1 MVEVATSR
9 VIAARSQRQPAPGPK
24 CKAKGPKQGLTAI
37 SEAAEWTEEY
47 SMGHSEE
54 VDALWAEAGFIA
66 DVEAKPQGAPS
77 AAKTAAAALAAAS
90 AARKGGLGGLL
101 PVSGRLP
108 GAMPAMPGQV
118 SAAAKVQHAN
128 VTMAKDSSSEETSD
142 EEVETQHVSI
152 EPRSCATEVVE
163 LDFGEEVKPKPKPSA
178 PSCRPGV
185 RLQATPTKGAQDR
198 VNISMGR
205 PGSNLPVPKSREP
218 VHPVVKDL
226 GASPKSPLKN
236 MVVLRQ
242 RDPPAQEQVA
252 ATSETSGEDQE
263 LEEEWAEI
271 GRRSEELA
279 KQAREG
285 KGKVVEKPQDVLGQA
300 VSYHEVHMWL
310 SKEFAD
316 GNSTDQDP
324 KELDKE
330 SVLRMKATQFDF
342 NDAMHH
348 RMLRTMYCKL
358 ARCKVCPRVGSHW
371 EVLGFQGAD
380 PVTDLNRSGGLLN
393 VIQMFFFF
401 AHYFDIFKAAYHLS
415 QDVEQ
420 NFPLAAVCIN
430 ITKMVMDALQ
440 TGHLAN
446 LEAPDVFHVANRAFC
461 GGLHH
466 FYYQWRTQKRTIRDS
481 EMTFKEVQS
490 SLRTRPEQL
499 LEALEKAMAQRKQR
513 AEVESIDF
521 TDLGQ
526 LADEAPSQEAG

>member
-1 MVEVATSR
+1 
-9 VIAARSQRQPAPGPK
+9 
-24 CKAKGPKQGLTAI
+24 
-37 SEAAEWTEEY
+37 
-47 SMGHSEE
+47 
-54 VDALWAEAGFIA
+54 
-66 DVEAKPQGAPS
+66 
-77 AAKTAAAALAAAS
+77 
-90 AARKGGLGGLL
+90 
-101 PVSGRLP
+101 
-108 GAMPAMPGQV
+108 MP
-118 SAAAKVQHAN
+118 
-128 VTMAKDSSSEETSD
+128 
-142 EEVETQHVSI
+142 
-152 EPRSCATEVVE
+152 
-163 LDFGEEVKPKPKPSA
+163 F
-178 PSCRPGV
+178 
-185 RLQATPTKGAQDR
+185 
-198 VNISMGR
+198 
-205 PGSNLPVPKSREP
+205 
-218 VHPVVKDL
+218 PVVKDP

-236 MVVLRQ
+236 MVFSQ
-242 RDPPAQEQVA
+242 RDPPDQHQVA
-252 ATSETSGEDQE
+252 ATSEPSGEDQE

-300 VSYHEVHMWL
+300 VSYHEVQMWL
-310 SKEFAD
+310 SKEFAGGD
-316 GNSTDQDP
+316 STVDQDP

-371 EVLGFQGAD
+371 EVLGFQGTD

-446 LEAPDVFHVANRAFC
+446 LEGPDVFHVANRAFC

-466 FYYQWRTQKRTIRDS
+466 FYYQWRTQKRSIRDS

-490 SLRTRPEQL
+490 SLRTRAVEL

-526 LADEAPSQEAG
+526 LADEAPSEEAG